1 MDDESLYMTNLLQ
14 VSLGLLRLTCDC
26 GHCLRG
32 HRIRASCPKPVLC
45 IFNEKPHV
53 QDAFEEAKRL
63 CPLDEGSKY
72 FEITPRLRV
81 PTDDWDGYG
90 LLVEAFDLEGE
101 PMKLR
106 RKMRQALVL
115 TMRAMEEHLSGGDP
129 NWVGLERILRR
140 RIVFQEMDSDEEP
153 EEPQEPIIFDHKRRK
168 PGNTMHYK
176 VLDQGKEMWL
186 GKYQLKK
193 KYPETY
199 ENMLQAYKEKNLD
212 QGNEAK
218 EAAKDD
224 GEQRTTSIAQDS
236 EEGKRV
242 QEEEENRQETAKL
255 PRKEEDIHQGST
267 IVGSTDEKKAAM
279 DMNAVKGQQAEGHG
293 EGGGIPD
300 EVKDVPNKKPF
311 HGVEKG
317 RADTMEKVD
326 EVLPTPPTQKIYSQR
341 LEATIPYQGG
351 HAGMKKRPSEPAGHH
366 KSSPDFDLG
375 RGLLQKK
382 VSSSKHAGLL
392 EPKSAPPPKRTRF
405 SVGDN
410 AYAGG
415 SERPY
420 ISSSRTD
427 TASVAMELL
436 SKVISNEKMLCE
448 ALEEEQARNQYLQ
461 EILREKGP
469 DRQEEEEERIMYQV
483 DQMVASQLQKTT
495 ASLEEYRSKYETEKK
510 NLSQSQEEKSLLAA
524 EIESLKNQLTD
535 TQTERDKALLESE
548 KTAKKIE
555 SLTNS
560 TKKLET
566 SLQKQRESNQKHFE
580 EGKKKAQE
588 LKNLFSKTIT
598 LEDNLK
604 KQEEAKKK
612 YSAQLEK
619 KTLEIDSLQSR
630 INEMKEAIEQNTKE
644 NKEKSYGLRSSLAQ
658 LKSIFTAD
666 PQEAKKL
673 TQQLSKAVETQEG
686 DIQTVVQFI
695 LALKQGADE
704 AMKQYQTA
712 LSGTADEIKSL
723 REQVERFKAVE
734 KERQEKGGDAVQKA
748 LEMQAKAREFLSMIK
763 SGKRYTYE
771 EPHISESDEDVELAG
786 VTDPAERKRLSMLKP
801 YYWREQNDASM
812 KPRIHIATTRNSKVV
827 LTIIFPEKEC
837 RYLYDSEEL
846 HAKQNCLLPLL
857 KFYESRVTSRK
868 DKK

>member
-1 MDDESLYMTNLLQ
+1 M
-14 VSLGLLRLTCDC
+14 
-26 GHCLRG
+26 
-32 HRIRASCPKPVLC
+32 
-45 IFNEKPHV
+45 
-53 QDAFEEAKRL
+53 
-63 CPLDEGSKY
+63 DEGSKY

-410 AYAGG
+410 AYDGG
-415 SERPY
+415 PERPY

-436 SKVISNEKMLCE
+436 SKVISNEKRLCE

>member
-1 MDDESLYMTNLLQ
+1 MDDESLYMTNLL
-14 VSLGLLRLTCDC
+14 
-26 GHCLRG
+26 
-32 HRIRASCPKPVLC
+32 
-45 IFNEKPHV
+45 

-63 CPLDEGSKY
+63 CPLDEDSKY

-224 GEQRTTSIAQDS
+224 GEERTTSIAQGS

-242 QEEEENRQETAKL
+242 QEEEEEENRQETAKL

-311 HGVEKG
+311 HGVEKR

-351 HAGMKKRPSEPAGHH
+351 HAGMKKRPSEPAVHH

-415 SERPY
+415 PERPY

-630 INEMKEAIEQNTKE
+630 IKEMKEAIEQNTKE

>member
-1 MDDESLYMTNLLQ
+1 M
-14 VSLGLLRLTCDC
+14 
-26 GHCLRG
+26 
-32 HRIRASCPKPVLC
+32 
-45 IFNEKPHV
+45 
-53 QDAFEEAKRL
+53 
-63 CPLDEGSKY
+63 CPLDEGSRY

-101 PMKLR
+101 PTKLR
-106 RKMRQALVL
+106 RKIRQALVL

-129 NWVGLERILRR
+129 NWAGLERILRR
-140 RIVFQEMDSDEEP
+140 VFIDQVTDGDEEP
-153 EEPQEPIIFDHKRRK
+153 EEPHDPIIFDHKRRK
-168 PGNTMHYK
+168 PGNTMYYN
-176 VLDQGKEMWL
+176 VLDQGKETWL
-186 GKYQLKK
+186 SKYQLKK

-199 ENMLQAYKEKNLD
+199 ASMLQAYKERNLD
-212 QGNEAK
+212 QGNDPK
-218 EAAKDD
+218 EAAKEDD
-224 GEQRTTSIAQDS
+224 EQTTTITAQDP
-236 EEGKRV
+236 EEEQKV
-242 QEEEENRQETAKL
+242 QEENRPETVVKL

-267 IVGSTDEKKAAM
+267 IVGSTDERKAAM
-279 DMNAVKGQQAEGHG
+279 DLNAVKGQQAEGHG
-293 EGGGIPD
+293 EGGGIPN
-300 EVKDVPNKKPF
+300 EVRDLGQHVPNKKPF
-311 HGVEKG
+311 RSVEKG
-317 RADTMEKVD
+317 AAHTIEKVD
-326 EVLPTPPTQKIYSQR
+326 EVLPTPPTQKLYPQR
-341 LEATIPYQGG
+341 LEPTIPYQGG
-351 HAGMKKRPSEPAGHH
+351 HAGMKKRLSEPVVHH
-366 KSSPDFDLG
+366 NSSPGFEIR
-375 RGLLQKK
+375 RGKR

-392 EPKSAPPPKRTRF
+392 DPKSAPPPKRTRF
-405 SVGDN
+405 SVGDH

-448 ALEEEQARNQYLQ
+448 ALEEAQVRNQYL
-461 EILREKGP
+461 EELLGEKGA
-469 DRQEEEEERIMYQV
+469 DKEEEEEERIMYQV
-483 DQMVASQLQKTT
+483 DQMVASQLQKTN

-524 EIESLKNQLTD
+524 EIETLKNELTD
-535 TQTERDKALLESE
+535 TQTERDKTFVESE
-548 KTAKKIE
+548 KRAKEIE
-555 SLTNS
+555 ALNYS
-560 TKKLET
+560 TKKLEI

-588 LKNLFSKTIT
+588 IKNLFSKTIT

-604 KQEEAKKK
+604 KQEEINKK
-612 YSAQLEK
+612 YSAALEK
-619 KTLEIDSLQSR
+619 KTLEIDSLKSK

-658 LKSIFTAD
+658 LKSTFAAD
-666 PQEAKKL
+666 PKEAKKL
-673 TQQLSKAVETQEG
+673 TQQLSKAVETQGG
-686 DIQTVVQFI
+686 DLRTVVEFI
-695 LALKQGADE
+695 LALKQGADD
-704 AMKQYQTA
+704 AMKQYQLA
-712 LSGTADEIKSL
+712 LNDTGDEIKSL
-723 REQVERFKAVE
+723 REQVKRFKADE
-734 KERQEKGGDAVQKA
+734 KERKEKGDDAVQKA
-748 LEMQAKAREFLSMIK
+748 LEMQAKARKFLSMIK

-771 EPHISESDEDVELAG
+771 EPHISESDVDEELAG

>member
-1 MDDESLYMTNLLQ
+1 MDDESLYMTNLL
-14 VSLGLLRLTCDC
+14 
-26 GHCLRG
+26 
-32 HRIRASCPKPVLC
+32 
-45 IFNEKPHV
+45 

-212 QGNEAK
+212 QDNEAK

-224 GEQRTTSIAQDS
+224 GEQRTTSIAQDF

-242 QEEEENRQETAKL
+242 QEEEEEENRQETAKL

-267 IVGSTDEKKAAM
+267 IVGSTDEKKAAL

-311 HGVEKG
+311 HGVEKR

-341 LEATIPYQGG
+341 LEATIPYQGV
-351 HAGMKKRPSEPAGHH
+351 HAGMKKRPSEPAVHRE
-366 KSSPDFDLG
+366 SSPDFDLG

-382 VSSSKHAGLL
+382 VSSSKHAVPL

-405 SVGDN
+405 SVGDH

-566 SLQKQRESNQKHFE
+566 SLQKQRESNQKYFE
-580 EGKKKAQE
+580 DGKKKAQE
-588 LKNLFSKTIT
+588 FKHLFSKTIT

-604 KQEEAKKK
+604 KQEEANKK

-658 LKSIFTAD
+658 LKSIFTAE
-666 PQEAKKL
+666 PPEAKKL

-734 KERQEKGGDAVQKA
+734 KERQEKGGDAIQKA

-857 KFYESRVTSRK
+857 KFYESRVTSRR